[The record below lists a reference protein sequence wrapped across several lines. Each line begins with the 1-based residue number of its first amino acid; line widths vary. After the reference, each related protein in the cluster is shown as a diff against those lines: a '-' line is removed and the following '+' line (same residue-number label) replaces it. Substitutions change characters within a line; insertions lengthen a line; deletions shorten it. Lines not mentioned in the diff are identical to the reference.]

1 MFNDRRKY
9 MRFDIPL
16 DVEYA
21 TSDSKSIYRK
31 GSTNNFSRE
40 GLGLI
45 SNDYDFENSTSLEL
59 KVKHPNQDRS
69 ITAMADIAWKTKVG
83 DSWYAGLQI
92 REIDK
97 AAKMD
102 ILDIAYDKW
111 VQKIHK

>member
-9 MRFDIPL
+9 MRFDISL
-16 DVEYA
+16 DVEYMI
-21 TSDSKSIYRK
+21 SDNQSNCRK
-31 GSTNNFSRE
+31 GVTSNFSRQ
-40 GLGLI
+40 GLGLV
-45 SNDYDFENSTSLEL
+45 SNDYDFVSNASLEL
-59 KVKHPNQDRS
+59 KVKHPTKDNLIS
-69 ITAMADIAWKTKVG
+69 AVADIVWKTKIG
-83 DSWYAGLQI
+83 DSWHAGLQI